1 MIPPKQSVRITEPVK
16 YTMERVKSKHLFN
29 FRPAGVID
37 GDILEQEKEMV
48 EAMGG
53 GDMEEMSTKLDSMP
67 DEEFVASM
75 RGMMDGGLDMIFKN
89 PLFTEVNYKYHE
101 NKLH

>member
-1 MIPPKQSVRITEPVK
+1 
-16 YTMERVKSKHLFN
+16 MERVKSKHLFN